1 MKPIGENSCDI
12 PKLLR
17 VAEVGMPRIQ
27 YPPDKAGFDVKENET
42 FLEAT
47 LRANIVP
54 IMLVEVSDGVLS
66 GVTRRHPN
74 C

>member
-1 MKPIGENSCDI
+1 MKPIGDNSYDI

-27 YPPDKAGFDVKENET
+27 YLPDKAGFDVKENET

-47 LRANIVP
+47 LRANIFP
-54 IMLVEVSDGVLS
+54 IMLVGLSDGVLS